1 VAKSRCAFVNF
12 KDRETAETA
21 AEAWANGFEID
32 EEVVNVK
39 WGRSRTKN
47 IGSTGTA
54 EEGSSVVS

>member
-1 VAKSRCAFVNF
+1 VNF

-39 WGRSRTKN
+39 WGRSRTKV
-47 IGSTGTA
+47 IGSSTSI
-54 EEGSSVVS
+54 EGS

>member
-1 VAKSRCAFVNF
+1 MNF

-32 EEVVNVK
+32 EEMVNVK
-39 WGRSRTKN
+39 WGRSRTKI
-47 IGSTGTA
+47 IGTSLST